1 MMEKSLTMVD
11 SFVCIDLETT
21 GLNPKRDKIIEIGAV
36 KVERGQI
43 VDLFETFVNP
53 HRKLEERIVQ
63 LTGIT
68 DEDLSGA
75 PDMAQ
80 VLPQVL
86 AFIGEDILLG
96 HSILFDYSFLN
107 NGLLPAGLVNLTASI
122 ASLKTMAGVRKEEH
136 LQVFTELEAVAK
148 VQSIKSSNAI
158 EGIVTS
164 DERIAAIVNQNS
176 APLNH
181 NEAEIAGYRDALN
194 EIHQGHAYIDF
205 RERDILR
212 LHEIMMSLAGYEYGG
227 QYKTDDNVILEV
239 DADGNR
245 RVRFRPTPASETK
258 QAMEQ
263 LELAY
268 MEAKSDAAINQL
280 LLIPCVIL
288 DFLCIH
294 PFRDGNGRMSRLL
307 SLLLLYKNGYDA
319 GKYVSFEEQI
329 NNYKAYYYEALRQSS
344 TGWETNE
351 NDYFPFME
359 NFLSTLYMCYKE
371 LDKRFA
377 VVHGKKV
384 TKKARIEATILNS
397 LTPVSKS
404 DICHILPDVS
414 PTTVEAVLGAM
425 VKAGTI
431 LKIGQGRASR
441 YIAR

>member
-1 MMEKSLTMVD
+1 M
-11 SFVCIDLETT
+11 
-21 GLNPKRDKIIEIGAV
+21 KR
-36 KVERGQI
+36 
-43 VDLFETFVNP
+43 
-53 HRKLEERIVQ
+53 
-63 LTGIT
+63 
-68 DEDLSGA
+68 
-75 PDMAQ
+75 
-80 VLPQVL
+80 
-86 AFIGEDILLG
+86 
-96 HSILFDYSFLN
+96 FDYSFLN
-107 NGLLPAGLVNLTASI
+107 NGLLPAKLVNLTSSI
-122 ASLKTMAGVRKEEH
+122 ASLKTMAGVRKEEYA
-136 LQVFTELEAVAK
+136 QIFTELEAVAK

-194 EIHQGHAYIDF
+194 EIHLGYEHINF
-205 RERDILR
+205 RQRDILR
-212 LHEIMMSLAGYEYGG
+212 LHEMMLSIAGYEFGG

-245 RVRFRPTPASETK
+245 RVRFRPTSAEDTPK
-258 QAMEQ
+258 AMEQ

-268 MEAKSDAAINQL
+268 LEARDDANIHPL

-329 NNYKAYYYEALRQSS
+329 NNYKAYYYESLRLSS
-344 TGWETNE
+344 AGWENGK
-351 NDYFPFME
+351 NDYFPFIE
-359 NFLSTLYMCYKE
+359 YFLSTLYMCYKE

-384 TKKARIEATILNS
+384 TKKARVEATVLNS
-397 LTPVSKS
+397 LTPLSKAE
-404 DICHILPDVS
+404 ICKILPEVS

-425 VKAGTI
+425 VKSGSI
-431 LKIGQGRASR
+431 KRIGSSRAAR
-441 YIAR
+441 YIKT